1 MLMRGLEACVGCW
14 AVLFPN
20 ACRTRESIAKG
31 AERRERLLEQRQ
43 GNGDGGF
50 PEVPTYQGPLGHWS

>member
-1 MLMRGLEACVGCW
+1 MPAEPENL
-14 AVLFPN
+14 
-20 ACRTRESIAKG
+20 IAKG